1 MILYAFVYY
10 RYNRIRRQYRRDVL
24 HHTYYHRW
32 RSYIHTQQHR
42 RSEFE
47 YNIHTIYNKQLYIQT
62 LNAWRRYISY
72 IHYTKH
78 IQYTHKRWLLLAWK
92 LEYTKSAYL
101 RLKLSAILHYFE
113 SQRLSYTYKHWKIA
127 VIYRPRIM
135 YPLVKKYAFIHW
147 KLSYIGVKSYRIA
160 ILRKVHRSWKGVVK
174 RRKADVNRALYRQ
187 EMKRLVLTRLDM

>member
-1 MILYAFVYY
+1 MILCTYVYY

-32 RSYIHTQQHR
+32 RSYILKQQHR
-42 RSEFE
+42 RGELE
-47 YNIHTIYNKQLYIQT
+47 YNIHTIYIKQLYIQT
-62 LNAWRRYISY
+62 FNAWRRYIQY

-101 RLKLSAILHYFE
+101 RLKLSAILRYFE

-127 VIYRPRIM
+127 ILYRPRIM
-135 YPLVKKYAFIHW
+135 YPLVKKYALLHW
-147 KLSYIGVKSYRIA
+147 KLSYIAVKKFRIT
-160 ILRKVHRSWKGVVK
+160 ILRKVVRSWKSVVK
-174 RRKADVNRALYRQ
+174 LRKVDVSRSLYRQ
-187 EMKRLVLTRLDM
+187 EMKRLVLTRLVQ